1 MRESFESTLPEWVG
15 DTLRAPVESDAA
27 SRSRIM
33 DAVRGLPTPRACSA
47 PMRPSRWMRRGLL
60 SPLGG
65 AVTTLFMTVAVVLR
79 LGSGAGGASGI
90 ETVTRVLGDSVVP
103 RALSI
108 AADSAANST
117 GIAAADGSARWL
129 DTLHIVEFVIR
140 GSSVHAASVIG
151 SFNHWQR
158 GATRLESTGNGE
170 WKARALVPRD
180 ALDIAFLVNDA
191 QLIPANTGAP
201 ASTRSQYSP
210 LHTDSI

>member
-27 SRSRIM
+27 SRLRIM

-103 RALSI
+103 RAHAI
-108 AADSAANST
+108 TTHATVTAEADDAA
-117 GIAAADGSARWL
+117 RRL

-140 GSSVHAASVIG
+140 GSSVHAASVVG
-151 SFNHWQR
+151 SFNRWQR

-191 QLIPANTGAP
+191 QLMPANTGA
-201 ASTRSQYSP
+201 ASSMRSQYSP